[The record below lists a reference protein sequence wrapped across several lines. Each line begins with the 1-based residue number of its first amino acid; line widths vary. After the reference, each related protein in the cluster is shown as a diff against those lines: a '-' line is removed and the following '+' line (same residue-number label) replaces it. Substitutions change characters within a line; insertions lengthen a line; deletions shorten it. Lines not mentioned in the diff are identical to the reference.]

1 MKNDI
6 SKHRGFTLIELL
18 VVIAI
23 IAILIA
29 LLLPAVQQAREA
41 ARRSQCKNNLKQMGL
56 ALHNY
61 HDTHKVFPI
70 SHGDTG
76 NSFGWRA
83 LVLPYIDQAPL
94 YNQINFSGN
103 IVDAGNLTVA
113 QTPLAAYRCPSDPTS
128 DRVSGGNLVW
138 SNWCYPATCPAAS
151 RNDIAVT
158 TYKGVDGRAYDQQA
172 SASPIPHGM
181 FDRRMGLNVS
191 GGGGSVVT
199 PNRAI
204 RMRDVVDGTTNVLFV
219 GENSP
224 GFHAWS
230 SWAAWHSPMT
240 TAFPINHPWKV
251 WGSAQARMASA
262 TTHGWTAGFA
272 SSSYHVGGAH
282 FLMVDGSVHFLSENM
297 DFTTYQ
303 QLGNP
308 QDGLPHGGLQL

>member
-1 MKNDI
+1 MKNNTLTN
-6 SKHRGFTLIELL
+6 RGFTLIELL

-29 LLLPAVQQAREA
+29 LLLPAVQQARES

-56 ALHNY
+56 AMHNY
-61 HDTHKVFPI
+61 HDSHSVFAI

-83 LVLPYIDQAPL
+83 QILPYIDQAPL
-94 YNQINFSGN
+94 YNQIDFNGN
-103 IVDAGNLTVA
+103 IVDAGNLAVA
-113 QTPLAAYRCPSDPTS
+113 QTTLPVYRCPSDPTPE
-128 DRVSGGNLVW
+128 RVSGSNQVW
-138 SNWCYPATCPAAS
+138 SNWCFPASCPSAS

-158 TYKGVDGRAYDQQA
+158 TYKGVDGRGYDQTLA
-172 SASPIPHGM
+172 NSPMPQGM
-181 FDRRMGLNVS
+181 FDRRMGLRAS
-191 GGGGSVVT
+191 GGGNSLIT
-199 PNRAI
+199 PNRTMK
-204 RMRDVVDGTTNVLFV
+204 MRDVLDGTSNVLFV

-240 TAFPINHPWKV
+240 TAYPINHPFIV
-251 WGSAQARMASA
+251 WGNAQTRISSGA
-262 TTHGWTAGFA
+262 HGWKDGFA

-297 DFTTYQ
+297 DFLTYQ
-303 QLGNP
+303 QLGHP
-308 QDGLPHGGLQL
+308 QDGLPLGGLAQ

>member
-1 MKNDI
+1 
-6 SKHRGFTLIELL
+6 

-61 HDTHKVFPI
+61 HDAHKVFPI

-76 NSFGWRA
+76 NSFGWRS

-103 IVDAGNLTVA
+103 IVDAGNLAVA
-113 QTPLAAYRCPSDPTS
+113 QTPMTVYRCPSDPTLN
-128 DRVSGGNLVW
+128 RVSGGNQVW
-138 SNWCYPATCPAAS
+138 SNWCYPNPSCPS
-151 RNDIAVT
+151 RENIAVT
-158 TYKGVDGRAYDQQA
+158 TYKGIDGRGYDLQA
-172 SASPIPHGM
+172 SASPLPHGM
-181 FDRRMGLNVS
+181 FDRRMGLAVS

-199 PNRAI
+199 PNRTI
-204 RMRDVVDGTTNVLFV
+204 RMRDVLDGTSNVLFV

-240 TAFPINHPWKV
+240 TAYPINHPFKV
-251 WGSAQARMASA
+251 WGSAQARIGSPD
-262 TTHGWTAGFA
+262 HGWPAGFA
-272 SSSYHVGGAH
+272 SSSYHEGGGH
-282 FLMVDGSVHFLSENM
+282 FMMVDGSVHFLSENM
-297 DFTTYQ
+297 DFSTYQ

-308 QDGLPHGGLQL
+308 QDGLPLSGLPN

>member
-1 MKNDI
+1 MSSELFK
-6 SKHRGFTLIELL
+6 KRGFTLIELL

-56 ALHNY
+56 ATHNY
-61 HDTHKVFPI
+61 HDAHNVFPI

-94 YNQINFSGN
+94 YNKIDFEGN
-103 IVDAGNLTVA
+103 IVDAGNLVVA
-113 QTPLAAYRCPSDPTS
+113 QTYVPVYRCPSDPTPNN
-128 DRVSGGNLVW
+128 VSGGNQVW

-151 RNDIAVT
+151 RNNIAVT
-158 TYKGVDGRAYDQQA
+158 TYKGVDGRGYDLTA
-172 SASPIPHGM
+172 ATSPLPHGM
-181 FDRRMGLNVS
+181 FDRRMGLRVS

-199 PNRAI
+199 PNRTI
-204 RMRDVVDGTTNVLFV
+204 RMRDVIDGTSNVLFV

-240 TAFPINHPWKV
+240 TAFPINHPFKV
-251 WGSAQARMASA
+251 WGSAQARISSGA
-262 TTHGWTAGFA
+262 HGWTDGFA
-272 SSSYHVGGAH
+272 FSSYHVGGAH

-297 DFTTYQ
+297 DFLTYQ

-308 QDGLPHGGLQL
+308 QDGQPLGGLPN